1 MTATKPRRGRRPIA
15 NPARVKVQVMLT
27 EQELAA
33 VRDHAGLVPLG
44 TLFRELTFRALGIPS
59 RMPTVKR

>member
-1 MTATKPRRGRRPIA
+1 
-15 NPARVKVQVMLT
+15 MLT

-59 RMPTVKR
+59 RMPTVKQ